1 MDFMKPLRRRRRQS
15 ALSCN
20 VLFSIGGSTIA
31 RIRGN
36 LCAQMSGLGCTDT
49 AARPLLWCYAG
60 YHLAHDKTICGAEVV
75 KKKTSAP
82 KIARG
87 AFLSNVWSSFGGSA
101 IARFHG
107 CLCDWNTGSPGETLP
122 RETVRG

>member
-60 YHLAHDKTICGAEVV
+60 YHLAHDKTICGAEVI
-75 KKKTSAP
+75 KKKTFAP

-87 AFLSNVWSSFGGSA
+87 ALLSNV
-101 IARFHG
+101 RF
-107 CLCDWNTGSPGETLP
+107 S
-122 RETVRG
+122 